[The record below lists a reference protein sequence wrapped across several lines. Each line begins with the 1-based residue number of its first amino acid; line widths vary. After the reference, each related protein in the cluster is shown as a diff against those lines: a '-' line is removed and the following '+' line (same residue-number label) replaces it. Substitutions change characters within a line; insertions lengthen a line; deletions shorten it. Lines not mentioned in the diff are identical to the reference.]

1 MLIVADVHGEADA
14 LRRAASTPGPL
25 VVLGD
30 LINMIDYR
38 TNDGI
43 IKDITGAEFV
53 DEWVRLRVAGRWD
66 ATHEMWHEFRDR
78 HDPDELRRVFTDRVR
93 AQYEQVCSALE
104 GAEAYV
110 TYGNVD
116 RPDMMREM
124 LPGGVRFVDGEVFE
138 IEGWSVGFAGGGL
151 PSLNTPGEVDTESMR
166 DKLATLRGVDVLC
179 THVAPAV
186 PELAGD
192 VISGRAK
199 GSRVLLEHLLADQ
212 PRYHYFGDV
221 HQPRATEWRIAST
234 RSVNA
239 GYFRATGRG
248 VRLEPKHSA
257 VMAG

>member
-1 MLIVADVHGEADA
+1 MLIIADVHGEADA
-14 LRRAASTPGPL
+14 LRRAASSDEPL
-25 VVLGD
+25 LVLGD

-53 DEWVRLRVAGRWD
+53 NDWVSLRVAGRWD
-66 ATHEMWHEFRDR
+66 ATQQMWHEFRDR
-78 HDPDELRRVFTDRVR
+78 HDPDELRQMFEDRVV
-93 AQYEQVCSALE
+93 AQYERVCAALE

-116 RPDMMREM
+116 RPDLMREM
-124 LPGGVRFVDGEVFE
+124 LPAGVHFVDDEVIE
-138 IEGWSVGFAGGGL
+138 IEGWTVGFAGGGL
-151 PSLNTPGEVDTESMR
+151 PSLNTPGEVATETMR
-166 DKLATLRGVDVLC
+166 TKLAALRGVDVLC

-199 GSRVLLEHLLADQ
+199 GSQVLLEHLLADQ
-212 PRYHYFGDV
+212 PRFHYFGDV
-221 HQPRATEWRIAST
+221 HQPRATHWRIAST
-234 RSVNA
+234 QSINA

-248 VRLEPKHSA
+248 VRLEPRHRAA
-257 VMAG
+257 VAV